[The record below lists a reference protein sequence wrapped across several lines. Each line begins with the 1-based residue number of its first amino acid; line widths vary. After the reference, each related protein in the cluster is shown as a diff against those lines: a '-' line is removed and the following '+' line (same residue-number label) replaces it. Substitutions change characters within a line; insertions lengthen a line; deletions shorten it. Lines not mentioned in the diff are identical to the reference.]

1 MSMENQLTT
10 DMYKR
15 YIELLVL
22 IFHFLEEDIE
32 SSTTVLIGWK
42 KCGVYIV
49 PKTWRKVINLT
60 RKMTIRTRSMRRTE
74 MSASVSVQNLLGTKS
89 RRNSVVLYR

>member
-1 MSMENQLTT
+1 MSMKNQLTT

-15 YIELLVL
+15 YIELLIL

-60 RKMTIRTRSMRRTE
+60 RKMTSMRRTE
-74 MSASVSVQNLLGTKS
+74 MSAFVSVDNSLETKS
-89 RRNSVVLYR
+89 RKNSVVHYR

>member
-15 YIELLVL
+15 YIELLIL

-42 KCGVYIV
+42 KCGGIHC
-49 PKTWRKVINLT
+49 
-60 RKMTIRTRSMRRTE
+60 S
-74 MSASVSVQNLLGTKS
+74 QNVEKNYEFDQKDD
-89 RRNSVVLYR
+89 NSNEEVFRIHWKLNQE